1 MSYRLAADAVLLLH
15 LAFVLAAALGGL
27 AVVWRPLLAWL
38 HLPIVA
44 WAAWIEFSGR
54 ICPLTPLE
62 NHFRRL
68 AGESGYEGG
77 FLEHYI
83 VPVLYPGALTRSIQI
98 GLGALVL
105 AINIGFYLWAWRRA
119 RRLRR

>member
-15 LAFVLAAALGGL
+15 LAFVLAVAIGGL
-27 AVVWRPLLAWL
+27 AVVWRPRLAWL

-83 VPVLYPGALTRSIQI
+83 VPVLYPGALTRGIQI

-119 RRLRR
+119 R

>member
-15 LAFVLAAALGGL
+15 LAFVLAVAIGGL
-27 AVVWRPLLAWL
+27 AVVWRPRLAWL

-83 VPVLYPGALTRSIQI
+83 VPVLYPGALTRGIQI

-105 AINIGFYLWAWRRA
+105 SITIGFYLWAWRRA
-119 RRLRR
+119 RCLRR